1 MKALLWIVT
10 FAFAALTALAVAQ
23 HGATGILTYQ
33 LANTAG
39 LQVLADLAIALGL
52 FLVWMWQDAKAKGIN
67 QWPWL
72 VITLLIGSF
81 GPLLYLLY
89 RQTRRGA

>member
-1 MKALLWIVT
+1 MKVALWLVT
-10 FAFAALTALAVAQ
+10 LLFAGLTAVAVVQ
-23 HGATGILTYQ
+23 HGATGILAYQ

-52 FLVWMWQDAKAKGIN
+52 FLVWMWQDAKANGIK

-72 VITLLIGSF
+72 VLTLLIGSF

-89 RQTRRGA
+89 RQSKRS

>member
-1 MKALLWIVT
+1 MTMKALLWIVT
-10 FAFAALTALAVAQ
+10 LAFAALTALAVAQ

-52 FLVWMWQDAKAKGIN
+52 FLVSMIWVS
-67 QWPWL
+67 P
-72 VITLLIGSF
+72 
-81 GPLLYLLY
+81 
-89 RQTRRGA
+89 R